1 MLAPEK
7 QQNPLAFH
15 RTASEMSGD
24 NAWHTLLDQQ
34 FLKIHLEATMILLH
48 APAQNFV
55 T

>member
-7 QQNPLAFH
+7 QQNSLAYH
-15 RTASEMSGD
+15 RTVSEMSGD
-24 NAWHTLLDQQ
+24 NAQHALLDQQ

-48 APAQNFV
+48 TPAQSFV